1 MKSGQHE
8 PLGGGEAVV
17 RYNLS
22 FLLQNKSFSESHW
35 DTCLLNTQKRLFLES
50 ILFLLRSDMES
61 VDCVVPDVV
70 CDDLAAEGNITSPLP
85 SGDTFQVKHSL
96 TKEINESSVRNPHP
110 ILNFILNSLS
120 TNS

>member
-8 PLGGGEAVV
+8 PLGGGEVVV
-17 RYNLS
+17 RYNLLSFLHRNHSFSRVSHTCPEESFSLKSIS
-22 FLLQNKSFSESHW
+22 FLLRGE
-35 DTCLLNTQKRLFLES
+35 
-50 ILFLLRSDMES
+50 MEG

-96 TKEINESSVRNPHP
+96 IKEINESAVRNQESSPN
-110 ILNFILNSLS
+110 I
-120 TNS
+120 